1 MQPPKILIVDDRE
14 DNLLSMESI
23 LEPDG
28 YRIIKASSGR
38 QVLKILLTDFDFAL
52 ILMDVQMP
60 NLNGFETASLIY
72 EREKLR
78 HIPIIFI
85 TAHNFGEEHVF
96 KAYRTG
102 AVDYIYKPVN
112 PDLLKAKCAVFIDLY
127 KKNHRLLAQ
136 EQKLVAINKSLE
148 LEIHDRMASEETVK
162 ELNRQLLENITRLE
176 SANKDLDL
184 FAFMASHDL
193 QAPLRKIRMFSDR
206 LMLNH
211 QESLNKDG
219 QLYLSRIQ
227 DVSRRM
233 QDLINDILR
242 FSRLSGEKESFE
254 ALDLNVVL
262 KEVLSEIDVAVR
274 EKAAEIILENLP
286 VVPASG
292 VLLGPLFSNLLDNS
306 LKYSRK
312 GVTPVIRIR
321 SEFSH
326 PGDQP
331 GNLAGNHPI
340 YPLDK
345 VDAIGTNSRV
355 VLYGK
360 SDANDAVPPKE
371 GKEEKRYCRIY
382 IEDNGIGFEQKYAE
396 QIFDM
401 FRRLHPIAEYEGTGI
416 GLALCKRIVEKH
428 RGFISALG
436 RPGEGSVFIVS
447 LPLKSE
453 KREEVV

>member
-1 MQPPKILIVDDRE
+1 MPHPKILIVDDRE

-28 YRIIKASSGR
+28 YRIVKANSGR

-85 TAHNFGEEHVF
+85 TAHNLGEEHVF
-96 KAYRTG
+96 KAYRAG
-102 AVDYIYKPVN
+102 AVDYLYKPVN
-112 PDLLKAKCAVFIDLY
+112 PDLLKAKVAVFVDLY

-148 LEIHDRMASEETVK
+148 LEIHDRMASEETVR

-206 LMLNH
+206 LMLNQ
-211 QESLNKDG
+211 QETLNKDG
-219 QLYLSRIQ
+219 KLYLSRIQ

-242 FSRLSGEKESFE
+242 FSRLSGERESFE
-254 ALDLNVVL
+254 AVDLNVVL
-262 KEVLSEIDVAVR
+262 KEVLSEIDVAIR
-274 EKAAEIILENLP
+274 DKAAEIILEDLP
-286 VVPASG
+286 VIPASG

-312 GVTPVIRIR
+312 GVVPVIRIR

-326 PGDQP
+326 PGD
-331 GNLAGNHPI
+331 L
-340 YPLDK
+340 LDK
-345 VDAIGTNSRV
+345 DDENGPHGVNA
-355 VLYGK
+355 L
-360 SDANDAVPPKE
+360 KE
-371 GKEEKRYCRIY
+371 GREGEKRYCRIY

-447 LPLKSE
+447 LPVKSE
-453 KREEVV
+453 KMEVMV